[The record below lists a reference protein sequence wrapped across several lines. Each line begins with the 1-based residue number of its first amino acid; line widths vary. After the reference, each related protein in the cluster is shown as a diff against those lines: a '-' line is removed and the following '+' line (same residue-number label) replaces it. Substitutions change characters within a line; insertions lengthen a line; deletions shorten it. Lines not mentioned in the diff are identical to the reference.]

1 MPSGNKQCSQ
11 LNRRLDS
18 LGSSPF
24 HRVAGLVSCTSVY
37 ERKRKAQYHNVVI
50 KTSSSKQIDALVAG
64 LSAESVV
71 TREAAVARLTVIGAR
86 AVERLVALVESDAAP
101 AARTAALRTLEAIA
115 DLRALD
121 SALRAV
127 RDADKA
133 VATAAIGVART
144 FLESRRGAAALD
156 RLAEVALD
164 KTRDEQLRLAAI
176 RALAD
181 LPASTLKPLWQALGA
196 DANAE
201 IRALV
206 GGSGR
211 SGRSGGANE
220 PGRDTHQTY
229 QSHLTYLTAAA
240 EIGLED
246 DPTTLRQAIVH
257 GGAMIALAL
266 VHRIIERVRERE
278 ASEPAGR
285 RPEWL
290 RARAAA
296 HVVLANRRSR
306 LALYDLRESLKAT
319 AAPLPVEFL
328 TALSLVGDASCLE
341 AIAAAHQR
349 SHDDWWRQRLSD
361 SFHSIVERERITH
374 RHAVL
379 KRIQKRWGNAAKE
392 LVGWGK

>member
-1 MPSGNKQCSQ
+1 
-11 LNRRLDS
+11 
-18 LGSSPF
+18 
-24 HRVAGLVSCTSVY
+24 
-37 ERKRKAQYHNVVI
+37 VVI

-64 LSAESVV
+64 LSGESLV

-127 RDADKA
+127 RDADEA
-133 VATAAIGVART
+133 VATAAIGVARS
-144 FLESRRGAAALD
+144 FLRGRRGAAALD

-164 KTRDEQLRLAAI
+164 RTRDEQLRLAAI

-181 LPASTLKPLWQALGA
+181 LPASTVKPLWQALGD
-196 DANAE
+196 DANAA
-201 IRALV
+201 IRAQV
-206 GGSGR
+206 ESR
-211 SGRSGGANE
+211 APRGRSGGSSGSGMDANQAHL
-220 PGRDTHQTY
+220 THQT
-229 QSHLTYLTAAA
+229 HLTYLIAAA
-240 EIGLED
+240 ERELDD
-246 DPTTLRQAIVH
+246 DPGALRQAIVG
-257 GGAMIALAL
+257 GGATIPLPL

-296 HVVLANRRSR
+296 HVALANRGSR
-306 LALYDLRESLKAT
+306 LALYDLCESLKAD

-328 TALSLVGDASCLE
+328 TALSLVGDPSCLE

-349 SHDDWWRQRLSD
+349 SDDDWWRLRLSD
-361 SFHSIVERERITH
+361 SFRSIVERERITR
-374 RHAVL
+374 RHAVM
-379 KRIQKRWGNAAKE
+379 KRIKNRWGDAAKE
-392 LVGWGK
+392 LVGGRSRSGRSGGSGGSG

>member
-1 MPSGNKQCSQ
+1 MHDRTRACG
-11 LNRRLDS
+11 
-18 LGSSPF
+18 
-24 HRVAGLVSCTSVY
+24 
-37 ERKRKAQYHNVVI
+37 KAEYHQARAWRPAVCCFDLNVVI

-64 LSAESVV
+64 LSAESTV

-101 AARTAALRTLEAIA
+101 APRTAALRTLEAIA

-127 RDADKA
+127 RDADEA
-133 VATAAIGVART
+133 VATAAIGVARS
-144 FLESRRGAAALD
+144 FLQGRRGAAALD

-181 LPASTLKPLWQALGA
+181 LPASTVKPLWQALGN

-201 IRALV
+201 IRAQV
-206 GGSGR
+206 ESRSGGSGR
-211 SGRSGGANE
+211 SG
-220 PGRDTHQTY
+220 
-229 QSHLTYLTAAA
+229 SHLTYLTSAA
-240 EIGLED
+240 ERGLDD
-246 DPTTLRQAIVH
+246 DPGALRQAIVH
-257 GGAMIALAL
+257 GGARLSLPL
-266 VHRIIERVRERE
+266 VHRIIERVRDRE

-296 HVVLANRRSR
+296 HVVLANRGSR
-306 LALYDLRESLKAT
+306 LALYDLCEALKAD

-328 TALSLVGDASCLE
+328 TALSLVGDPSCLE

-349 SHDDWWRQRLSD
+349 SDDDWWRLRLSD
-361 SFHSIVERERITH
+361 SFHSIVKRERITR
-374 RHAVL
+374 RHAVM
-379 KRIQKRWGNAAKE
+379 KRIEKRWPGTFKQLA
-392 LVGWGK
+392 G

>member
-1 MPSGNKQCSQ
+1 
-11 LNRRLDS
+11 
-18 LGSSPF
+18 
-24 HRVAGLVSCTSVY
+24 
-37 ERKRKAQYHNVVI
+37 VVI

-64 LSAESVV
+64 LSGESLV

-121 SALRAV
+121 AALRAI
-127 RDADKA
+127 RDADEA
-133 VATAAIGVART
+133 VATAAIGVARS
-144 FLESRRGAAALD
+144 FLRGRRGAAALD

-181 LPASTLKPLWQALGA
+181 LPASTVKPLWQALGD
-196 DANAE
+196 DANAA
-201 IRALV
+201 IRAQV
-206 GGSGR
+206 ESGSGGSGG
-211 SGRSGGANE
+211 SGTTHL
-220 PGRDTHQTY
+220 THQA
-229 QSHLTYLTAAA
+229 HLTYLTAAA
-240 EIGLED
+240 ERGLDD
-246 DPTTLRQAIVH
+246 DPGALRQAIVR
-257 GGAMIALAL
+257 GGARIPLQV

-296 HVVLANRRSR
+296 HVVLANRGSR
-306 LALYDLRESLKAT
+306 LALYDLCESLKAD

-328 TALSLVGDASCLE
+328 TALSLVGDPSCLE

-349 SHDDWWRQRLSD
+349 SDDDWWRLRLSD
-361 SFHSIVERERITH
+361 SFRSIVERERITR
-374 RHAVL
+374 RHAVM

-392 LVGWGK
+392 LIASRSRASGSGESG

>member
-1 MPSGNKQCSQ
+1 
-11 LNRRLDS
+11 
-18 LGSSPF
+18 
-24 HRVAGLVSCTSVY
+24 
-37 ERKRKAQYHNVVI
+37 VVI
-50 KTSSSKQIDALVAG
+50 KTSSSKQIDALVSG

-101 AARTAALRTLEAIA
+101 PARTAALRTLEAIA

-127 RDADKA
+127 RDADEA

-144 FLESRRGAAALD
+144 FLRGRRGAAALD

-164 KTRDEQLRLAAI
+164 KTRDEQIRLAAI
-176 RALAD
+176 RAVAD
-181 LPASTLKPLWQALGA
+181 LPASTVKPLWQALRD

-201 IRALV
+201 IRAQV
-206 GGSGR
+206 ESRAPGGR
-211 SGRSGGANE
+211 SGRSGMDAN
-220 PGRDTHQTY
+220 QA
-229 QSHLTYLTAAA
+229 HLPHLPYLTAAA
-240 EIGLED
+240 EVGLED
-246 DPTTLRQAIVH
+246 DPAALRQALVH
-257 GGAMIALAL
+257 GGGALALPL

-278 ASEPAGR
+278 ALVPAGR

-296 HVVLANRRSR
+296 HVVLANRGSR
-306 LALYDLRESLKAT
+306 LALYDLCESLKAN

-328 TALSLVGDASCLE
+328 TALSLLGDPSCLE

-349 SHDDWWRQRLSD
+349 SDDEWWRQHLAD
-361 SFHSIVERERITH
+361 SFHSIVERERITR
-374 RHAVL
+374 RHAVI
-379 KRIQKRWGNAAKE
+379 KRIQKRWGDAAKE
-392 LVGWGK
+392 LVAWRRRSGGTGGTGGRAGRAGRAGGAGGAGS